1 MTKKLPDHFWDYRN
15 EVQGQYPALEK
26 ADKEHDVVKDK
37 LREVESQIEHKTQYS
52 NTHDAALGIL
62 NELRLDFEC
71 GVELNKKEKKF
82 AHKYFGMWDA
92 EESIYENLEESLEV
106 LRQAKRDSFRKIIEL
121 EDQLPKLKKDEERL
135 RKLWRME
142 SDKVEAI
149 YDDLK
154 KEEKAEEERVRQ
166 QKIQDDS
173 ESNNTEEEAAC
184 NFLPTQHSMS
194 MLSKEQC

>member
-1 MTKKLPDHFWDYRN
+1 
-15 EVQGQYPALEK
+15 
-26 ADKEHDVVKDK
+26 
-37 LREVESQIEHKTQYS
+37 
-52 NTHDAALGIL
+52 
-62 NELRLDFEC
+62 
-71 GVELNKKEKKF
+71 
-82 AHKYFGMWDA
+82 MWDA

-173 ESNNTEEEAAC
+173 ESNDTEEKAA
-184 NFLPTQHSMS
+184 
-194 MLSKEQC
+194 

>member
-1 MTKKLPDHFWDYRN
+1 
-15 EVQGQYPALEK
+15 
-26 ADKEHDVVKDK
+26 
-37 LREVESQIEHKTQYS
+37 
-52 NTHDAALGIL
+52 
-62 NELRLDFEC
+62 
-71 GVELNKKEKKF
+71 
-82 AHKYFGMWDA
+82 MWDA

-166 QKIQDDS
+166 QKIQDDFES
-173 ESNNTEEEAAC
+173 ETTEEKNDE
-184 NFLPTQHSMS
+184 
-194 MLSKEQC
+194 EI

>member
-71 GVELNKKEKKF
+71 GGELNKKEKKF

-106 LRQAKRDSFRKIIEL
+106 LRQAKRNSFRKIIEL

-154 KEEKAEEERVRQ
+154 KEEKAEEERARQ

-173 ESNNTEEEAAC
+173 ESNDTEEKAA
-184 NFLPTQHSMS
+184 
-194 MLSKEQC
+194 